1 MDLIYRR
8 DTQDER
14 EKKKKYDKNRK
25 RALYF
30 NFRVSATEKELI
42 NKRIALS
49 GLPKAKFFIESC
61 LYQRILVRGNVKTY
75 EEIRDEMERI
85 KDILLS
91 EDKKDKLDDVDL
103 ASLQYILELLSSVFK
118 EKKKEEQ
125 F

>member
-61 LYQRILVRGNVKTY
+61 LYQRILVRGNIKTY

-103 ASLQYILELLSSVFK
+103 ASLQYILELLNSVFK

>member
-1 MDLIYRR
+1 MIYRR

-61 LYQRILVRGNVKTY
+61 LYQRILVRGNIKTY

-103 ASLQYILELLSSVFK
+103 ASLQYILELLNSVFK

>member
-14 EKKKKYDKNRK
+14 ERKKKYDKNRK

-103 ASLQYILELLSSVFK
+103 ASFQYILELLSSVFK

>member
-61 LYQRILVRGNVKTY
+61 LYQRILVRGNIKTY

>member
-8 DTQDER
+8 GTQDER
-14 EKKKKYDKNRK
+14 ERKKKYDKNRK

-61 LYQRILVRGNVKTY
+61 LYQRILVRGNIKTY

>member
-14 EKKKKYDKNRK
+14 ERKKKYDKNRK

-61 LYQRILVRGNVKTY
+61 LYQRILVRGNIKTY

-118 EKKKEEQ
+118 
-125 F
+125 

>member
-14 EKKKKYDKNRK
+14 ERKKKYDKNRK

>member
-8 DTQDER
+8 GTQDER
-14 EKKKKYDKNRK
+14 ERKKKYDKNRK

-61 LYQRILVRGNVKTY
+61 LYQRILVRGNIKTY

-103 ASLQYILELLSSVFK
+103 AYLLHFFIGKSHFREIYLSVLDN
-118 EKKKEEQ
+118 
-125 F
+125 

>member
-14 EKKKKYDKNRK
+14 ERKKKYDKNRK

-30 NFRVSATEKELI
+30 NFRVSAIEKELI

-61 LYQRILVRGNVKTY
+61 LYQRILVRGNIKTY

>member
-14 EKKKKYDKNRK
+14 ERKKKYDKNRK

-61 LYQRILVRGNVKTY
+61 LYQRILVRGNIKTY

-103 ASLQYILELLSSVFK
+103 ASLQYILELLNSVFK

>member
-14 EKKKKYDKNRK
+14 ERKKKYDKNRK

-61 LYQRILVRGNVKTY
+61 LYQRILVRGNIKTY

-118 EKKKEEQ
+118 DKKKEEQ

>member
-8 DTQDER
+8 NTQDER

-61 LYQRILVRGNVKTY
+61 LYQRILVRGNIKTY

>member
-14 EKKKKYDKNRK
+14 ERKKKYDKNRK

-61 LYQRILVRGNVKTY
+61 LYQRILVRGNIKTY